1 MSTSEQQQLLRCC
14 QSYGMKPKYRCFSMS
29 LSNGSMEYEAEAS
42 VSAPRGKGRYAD
54 SLAIVT
60 ATGDSKNGA
69 RENAARRMLE
79 LIRDSHGSSSYT
91 VSTAT
96 GGSFVSPQPVLN
108 VVKIYLNDERI
119 WTGSPTEFS
128 KPSLWKFLTKLCNN
142 DTDSRFKGAAS
153 RSDSCAVNSSIVS
166 SINFSPEDENLSK
179 SDVSI
184 AAFAIDPDDVC
195 IIQPPVLDMP
205 TLSDPPVEDIG
216 AEVVLGE
223 VSTLNQSQNNLLSH
237 ELSRNDAND
246 EFLNSQISS
255 SSAEEFHDANE
266 VNNNGLD
273 ACNETKVYE
282 PLPKKFKRKPDVEE
296 CCFCG
301 SIVQRHNLSKHK
313 RNHQRCKKIQVSLRK
328 SYKKTLP
335 YKLRK

>member
-1 MSTSEQQQLLRCC
+1 
-14 QSYGMKPKYRCFSMS
+14 MS
-29 LSNGSMEYEAEAS
+29 LSDGSMEYEAEAS
-42 VSAPRGKGRYAD
+42 VSAPRGKAGRDAD
-54 SLAIVT
+54 GMAIVT
-60 ATGDSKNGA
+60 ATGDSKNDA
-69 RENAARRMLE
+69 RENAARRMME

-91 VSTAT
+91 GSTAT
-96 GGSFVSPQPVLN
+96 GGSFISPQPILD

-153 RSDSCAVNSSIVS
+153 RSDSSAVNSSIVS
-166 SINFSPEDENLSK
+166 TEDENQSK

-184 AAFAIDPDDVC
+184 VAFAIDPDDVC
-195 IIQPPVLDMP
+195 IIQPPVLDMN

-223 VSTLNQSQNNLLSH
+223 VSNPNQSQNNLLSH

-266 VNNNGLD
+266 VYNNGLD

-301 SIVQRHNLSKHK
+301 SIVQKKNLSKHK